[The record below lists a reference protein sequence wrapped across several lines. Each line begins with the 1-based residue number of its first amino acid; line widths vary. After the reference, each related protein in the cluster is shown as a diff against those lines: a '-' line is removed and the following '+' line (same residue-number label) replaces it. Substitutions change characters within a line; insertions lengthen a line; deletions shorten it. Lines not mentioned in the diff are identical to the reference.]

1 MRVAVS
7 GSTGLIGAAL
17 VANLHADGHE
27 VVRLV
32 RPATGSA
39 QPGDIRWDP
48 QSGEIDQSGLE
59 GTDAVVHL
67 AGETIS
73 ALRWTNDKR
82 RRIRE
87 SRVRGTDL
95 LARAIA
101 GLSRRPDVLVCAG
114 ATGYYGDRG
123 DEVLD
128 EESPP
133 GQGFL
138 PGVSVEW
145 EAASQPAADA
155 EIRVAIARLAPV
167 IDARSPVVARMR
179 LPVMLGLGGWFGSGR
194 HYWPW
199 VDLADV
205 IGAIRLALA
214 RETLSG
220 PVVVAAPETVTNRE
234 FVQTMAR
241 ELRRPALLPIPSP
254 ILRAA
259 LGDFAREA
267 LLSSQRVVPRKL
279 LDIGYEFRQ
288 PQLAPALRAAL
299 RPDD

>member
-7 GSTGLIGAAL
+7 GSTGLVGAAL
-17 VANLHADGHE
+17 VDELRASGHE

-32 RPATGSA
+32 RPATRLRDA
-39 QPGDIRWDP
+39 GDIAWDP
-48 QSGEIDQSGLE
+48 DSGDIDKAALE

-73 ALRWTNDKR
+73 ALRWTADKR

-87 SRVRGTDL
+87 SRVRGTDV

-101 GLSRRPDVLVCAG
+101 GLSRKPRVLVCAG

-128 EESPP
+128 EKSPP
-133 GQGFL
+133 GRGFL

-145 EAASQPAADA
+145 EAATQPAAQA
-155 EIRVAIARLAPV
+155 GIRVAIARLAPV

-199 VDLADV
+199 IALDDV
-205 IGAIRLALA
+205 VGVFHLALE
-214 RETLSG
+214 RESVSG
-220 PVVVAAPETVTNRE
+220 PIVVAAPEAVTNRE
-234 FVQTMAR
+234 FVKTMGR
-241 ELRRPALLPIPSP
+241 VLHRPVLLPVPSP
-254 ILRAA
+254 ILRTA

-267 LLSSQRVVPRKL
+267 LLSSQRMVPRKL
-279 LDIGYEFRQ
+279 LDTGYEFRQ
-288 PQLAPALRAAL
+288 PHLESALRAAV
-299 RPDD
+299 RSG

>member
-7 GSTGLIGAAL
+7 GSTGLVGAAL
-17 VANLHADGHE
+17 VDELRASSHQ

-32 RPATGSA
+32 RPATRLRDA
-39 QPGDIRWDP
+39 GDIAWDP
-48 QSGEIDQSGLE
+48 DSGDIDKAALE

-73 ALRWTNDKR
+73 ALRWTADKR

-87 SRVRGTDL
+87 SRVRGTEL
-95 LARAIA
+95 LARAIV
-101 GLSRRPDVLVCAG
+101 GLSRKPTVLVCAG

-128 EESPP
+128 EKSSP
-133 GQGFL
+133 GLGFL
-138 PGVSVEW
+138 PSVSVEW
-145 EAASQPAADA
+145 EAATQPAAEA
-155 EIRVAIARLAPV
+155 GIRVAIARLAPV

-199 VDLADV
+199 VALDDV
-205 IGAIRLALA
+205 VGVFRLALE

-220 PVVVAAPETVTNRE
+220 PIVVSAPESVTNRE
-234 FVQTMAR
+234 FVKTMGRA
-241 ELRRPALLPIPSP
+241 LRRPVMLPVPAP

-267 LLSSQRVVPRKL
+267 LLSSQRMVPRKL
-279 LDIGYEFRQ
+279 LDVGYEFHQ
-288 PQLAPALRAAL
+288 PHLEPALRAAV
-299 RPDD
+299 RSG

>member
-7 GSTGLIGAAL
+7 GSTGLVGAAL
-17 VANLHADGHE
+17 VANLRADGHD

-32 RPATGSA
+32 RPATRSA

-48 QSGEIDQSGLE
+48 RTGDIDHSALE
-59 GTDAVVHL
+59 GARAVVHL

-73 ALRWTNDKR
+73 ALRWTAEKR

-87 SRVRGTDL
+87 SRVNGTDT

-101 GLSRRPDVLVCAG
+101 RLSQKPSVLVCAG
-114 ATGYYGDRG
+114 ATGIYGDRG
-123 DEVLD
+123 DEWLD
-128 EESPP
+128 ESSPP
-133 GQGFL
+133 GEGFL
-138 PGVSVEW
+138 SEVSTEW
-145 EAASQPAADA
+145 EAAAQPAADA
-155 EIRVAIARLAPV
+155 EVRVAILRLAPV
-167 IDARSPVVARMR
+167 VDARSPVVARMR
-179 LPVMLGLGGWFGSGR
+179 LPIMLGLGGWFGSGR

-205 IGAIRLALA
+205 IGAFRLAIA

-220 PVVVAAPETVTNRE
+220 PIVVAAPETVTNRE
-234 FVQTMAR
+234 FVKTMAR
-241 ELRRPALLPIPSP
+241 ELRRPAILPTPSP

-279 LDIGYEFRQ
+279 LDIGYEFQR
-288 PQLAPALRAAL
+288 PKLAPALRAAL
-299 RPDD
+299 RPGG

>member
-17 VANLHADGHE
+17 VGELRAGGHE

-32 RPATGSA
+32 RPATRRR
-39 QPGDIRWDP
+39 QPGDVAWDP
-48 QSGEIDQSGLE
+48 DSGDIDRAALE
-59 GTDAVVHL
+59 GTEAVVHL

-73 ALRWTNDKR
+73 ALRWTADKR

-95 LARAIA
+95 MARAIA
-101 GLSRRPDVLVCAG
+101 GLSPKPQVLVCAG

-128 EESPP
+128 EESRP
-133 GQGFL
+133 GRGFL

-145 EAASQPAADA
+145 EAATRPAAEA
-155 EIRVAIARLAPV
+155 GIRVAIARLAPV
-167 IDARSPVVARMR
+167 IGARSPVVARMR

-199 VDLADV
+199 IALDDV
-205 IGAIRLALA
+205 VGVFRLALE
-214 RETLSG
+214 RPTLSG
-220 PVVVAAPETVTNRE
+220 PIVVAAPEAVTNRE
-234 FVQTMAR
+234 FVKTMGR
-241 ELRRPALLPIPSP
+241 TLRRPVMLPVPAP
-254 ILRAA
+254 VLRAA

-279 LDIGYEFRQ
+279 LDVGYEFRQ
-288 PQLAPALRAAL
+288 PHLEPALRAAV
-299 RPDD
+299 RSG